1 MRNRL
6 LGLAVLL
13 IAGAAAAQQPVPAV
27 PMPAPG
33 TPPPPAALAGQ
44 PPVALPPTAGPIV
57 VPAQPGCGTPAPCA
71 DCGSAKPKHSLLGKA
86 FIGSGT
92 ASPVGCS
99 CFAAERTFLFGG
111 CNQFF
116 TPGKTCFGGAKE
128 YGCGSGECGGGFGH
142 RDNCKHITSFLNR

>member
-6 LGLAVLL
+6 LGLAALL
-13 IAGAAAAQQPVPAV
+13 IAGAAAAQQPVPPVAL
-27 PMPAPG
+27 PG

-44 PPVALPPTAGPIV
+44 PPVGGPIV

-92 ASPVGCS
+92 ASPAGCS

-111 CNQFF
+111 CSQFY

-128 YGCGSGECGGGFGH
+128 YGCGNGECGGGLGQK
-142 RDNCKHITSFLNR
+142 DNCKHITSFLNR